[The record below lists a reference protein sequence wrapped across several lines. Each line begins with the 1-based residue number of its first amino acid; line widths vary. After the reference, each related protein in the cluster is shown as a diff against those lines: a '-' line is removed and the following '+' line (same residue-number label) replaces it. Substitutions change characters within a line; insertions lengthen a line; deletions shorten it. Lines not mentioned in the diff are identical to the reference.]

1 MRPHQRG
8 IAQESVCINI
18 KPRKVE
24 MLLTKNMSIT
34 ATRRWTRRTKQ
45 EWDSAPLT
53 REAVD
58 ARGDGALVGQVPG
71 DAALVL
77 GGSASDE
84 GGVEDEAVLGGV
96 SSGLEGSGWGDTARL
111 TIKAHR
117 SEGINPNQLFHLYR
131 QDWEGP
137 VLTD

>member
-1 MRPHQRG
+1 MD
-8 IAQESVCINI
+8 
-18 KPRKVE
+18 
-24 MLLTKNMSIT
+24 
-34 ATRRWTRRTKQ
+34 ATHEQ

-53 REAVD
+53 GEAVD

-96 SSGLEGSGWGDTARL
+96 SSGLEGSGWGWGGGTRL
-111 TIKAHR
+111 VSQSKLTGPKELIQ
-117 SEGINPNQLFHLYR
+117 INYFTSTDKTGRGLF
-131 QDWEGP
+131 
-137 VLTD
+137 